1 MNYNLNEDY
10 EESYLEGCMDA
21 INFLNEGL
29 FEGRRY
35 KKYLSNGGKLSINDW
50 RDSYKVKYEAY
61 KNDGGTLPYLKFKE
75 IQQKK
80 DEEREDKEYQRK
92 MEQEKERRKYEA
104 IGNAINGISATATTV
119 AKSKYK

>member
-35 KKYLSNGGKLSINDW
+35 KKYVSNGGKLSIKDF
-50 RDSYKVKYEAY
+50 RDQISFRA
-61 KNDGGTLPYLKFKE
+61 LH
-75 IQQKK
+75 KK
-80 DEEREDKEYQRK
+80 
-92 MEQEKERRKYEA
+92 
-104 IGNAINGISATATTV
+104 
-119 AKSKYK
+119 